1 MSPQLKVE
9 DVSLLSAE
17 EQAVDDD
24 ISEPDEDTFEGQM
37 ALMKGGSVKKIP
49 DHDSSDDDSE
59 TDSDDS
65 SSSSDSDSD
74 SD

>member
-1 MSPQLKVE
+1 MLDAE
-9 DVSLLSAE
+9 D
-17 EQAVDDD
+17 QAVDDE

-37 ALMKGGSVKKIP
+37 ALMKGGSVKQLA
-49 DHDSSDDDSE
+49 DQASSDEDDSE

-65 SSSSDSDSD
+65 TTSSSDSDSD